1 MINTTRPFLTLVRRE
16 LWEHRGLIWAPL
28 AMALTIIVVSLVSG
42 MVKGSVDIDLGEDRP
57 LPELFGDAEKQRGIF
72 SLVMA
77 GLVLPQ
83 LLVAFVVVFFYLLDG
98 LFTER
103 RDRSIL
109 FWKSLPVSDT
119 KTVLSK
125 LFVALV
131 AMPLWSWALSLV
143 VGLVVFGVL
152 AALFS
157 LLPAGGTAFVWV
169 PAVLA
174 LAGMGQSGAA
184 LFMLGW
190 GVLISVSD
198 NVLRPILVSKQA
210 EVSTI
215 AVFVGVIGGAA
226 AFGGGVQARWSSA
239 GGQVGGAGAGRG
251 SIAAVW
257 SAPGAAGCPQ
267 PARAGRPTPR
277 AIKVA
282 SRGTRA
288 KPPPTT
294 RAKAR
299 VALRIRPAFAGSNSP
314 RLRWAASPPWNR
326 CRPTANPAAP

>member
-28 AMALTIIVVSLVSG
+28 AMALTIIVVSLVSV

-83 LLVAFVVVFFYLLDG
+83 LLVAFVVVFFYLLDC

-152 AALFS
+152 ATQVS
-157 LLPAGGTAFVWV
+157 GTPAAGLGTWHGGTWLMVQATMLGKMAIAALWYLPVAGWLLLV
-169 PAVLA
+169 SVLA
-174 LAGMGQSGAA
+174 KRAPFLWATLPFLVLSLAERIALGTNVMGALVAQRLFGFREEVSLMGEFPLLASPDLWIGVAVGAA
-184 LFMLGW
+184 L
-190 GVLISVSD
+190 VYAAIRVRQRSD
-198 NVLRPILVSKQA
+198 DS
-210 EVSTI
+210 
-215 AVFVGVIGGAA
+215 
-226 AFGGGVQARWSSA
+226 
-239 GGQVGGAGAGRG
+239 
-251 SIAAVW
+251 
-257 SAPGAAGCPQ
+257 
-267 PARAGRPTPR
+267 
-277 AIKVA
+277 
-282 SRGTRA
+282 
-288 KPPPTT
+288 
-294 RAKAR
+294 
-299 VALRIRPAFAGSNSP
+299 
-314 RLRWAASPPWNR
+314 
-326 CRPTANPAAP
+326 

>member
-1 MINTTRPFLTLVRRE
+1 MTNTTRPFLTLVRRE
-16 LWEHRGLIWAPL
+16 LWEHGGLVWAPL
-28 AMALTIIVVSLVSG
+28 AMALTIIVVSLVSV

-77 GLVLPQ
+77 GLVWPQ

-152 AALFS
+152 ATQVS
-157 LLPAGGTAFVWV
+157 GTPAAGLGTWHGGTWLMVQATMLGKMAIAALWYLPVAGWLLLV
-169 PAVLA
+169 SVLA
-174 LAGMGQSGAA
+174 KRAPFLWATLPFLVLSLAERIALGTNVMGALVAQRLFGFREEVSLMGEFPLLASPDLWIGVAVGAA
-184 LFMLGW
+184 L
-190 GVLISVSD
+190 VYAAIRVRQRSD
-198 NVLRPILVSKQA
+198 DS
-210 EVSTI
+210 
-215 AVFVGVIGGAA
+215 
-226 AFGGGVQARWSSA
+226 
-239 GGQVGGAGAGRG
+239 
-251 SIAAVW
+251 
-257 SAPGAAGCPQ
+257 
-267 PARAGRPTPR
+267 
-277 AIKVA
+277 
-282 SRGTRA
+282 
-288 KPPPTT
+288 
-294 RAKAR
+294 
-299 VALRIRPAFAGSNSP
+299 
-314 RLRWAASPPWNR
+314 
-326 CRPTANPAAP
+326 

>member
-1 MINTTRPFLTLVRRE
+1 MTNTTRPFLTLVRRE
-16 LWEHRGLIWAPL
+16 LWEHGGLVWAPL
-28 AMALTIIVVSLVSG
+28 AMALTIIVVSLVSV

-77 GLVLPQ
+77 GLVWPQ

-152 AALFS
+152 ATQVS
-157 LLPAGGTAFVWV
+157 GTPAAGLGTWHGGTWLMVQATMLGKMAIAALWYLPVAGWLLLV
-169 PAVLA
+169 SVLA
-174 LAGMGQSGAA
+174 KRAPFLWATLPFLVLSLAERIALGSNEVGALVAQRLFGFREEVSLMGEFPLLVSPDLWIGVAVGAA
-184 LFMLGW
+184 L
-190 GVLISVSD
+190 VYAAIRVRQRSD
-198 NVLRPILVSKQA
+198 DS
-210 EVSTI
+210 
-215 AVFVGVIGGAA
+215 
-226 AFGGGVQARWSSA
+226 
-239 GGQVGGAGAGRG
+239 
-251 SIAAVW
+251 
-257 SAPGAAGCPQ
+257 
-267 PARAGRPTPR
+267 
-277 AIKVA
+277 
-282 SRGTRA
+282 
-288 KPPPTT
+288 
-294 RAKAR
+294 
-299 VALRIRPAFAGSNSP
+299 
-314 RLRWAASPPWNR
+314 
-326 CRPTANPAAP
+326 

>member
-16 LWEHRGLIWAPL
+16 LWEHGSLVWAPL

-42 MVKGSVDIDLGEDRP
+42 MVKGSIDIDLGEDRP

-152 AALFS
+152 ATQVS
-157 LLPAGGTAFVWV
+157 GTPAAGLGTWHGGTWLMVQATMLGKMAIAALWYLPVAGWLLLV
-169 PAVLA
+169 SVLA
-174 LAGMGQSGAA
+174 KRAPFLWATLPFLVLSLAERIALGSNVVGAMVAQRLFGFREEVSLMSEFPLLASPGLWIGVAVGAA
-184 LFMLGW
+184 L
-190 GVLISVSD
+190 VYAAIRVRQRSD
-198 NVLRPILVSKQA
+198 DS
-210 EVSTI
+210 
-215 AVFVGVIGGAA
+215 
-226 AFGGGVQARWSSA
+226 
-239 GGQVGGAGAGRG
+239 
-251 SIAAVW
+251 
-257 SAPGAAGCPQ
+257 
-267 PARAGRPTPR
+267 
-277 AIKVA
+277 
-282 SRGTRA
+282 
-288 KPPPTT
+288 
-294 RAKAR
+294 
-299 VALRIRPAFAGSNSP
+299 
-314 RLRWAASPPWNR
+314 
-326 CRPTANPAAP
+326 

>member
-16 LWEHRGLIWAPL
+16 LWEHGSLVWAPL

-72 SLVMA
+72 TLVMA

-109 FWKSLPVSDT
+109 FWKSLPVSDA

-131 AMPLWSWALSLV
+131 AVPLWSWALSLV

-152 AALFS
+152 AAQVSGTPAAGLGTWHGVTWLAVQAS
-157 LLPAGGTAFVWV
+157 LLGKLAIGVLWYLPVAGWLLLVS
-169 PAVLA
+169 VLA
-174 LAGMGQSGAA
+174 KRAPFLWATLPFLVLSLAERIALGSNVVGALVAQRLFGFREEVSLMSEFPLLASPGLWIGVAVGAA
-184 LFMLGW
+184 L
-190 GVLISVSD
+190 VYAAIRVRRRSD
-198 NVLRPILVSKQA
+198 DS
-210 EVSTI
+210 
-215 AVFVGVIGGAA
+215 
-226 AFGGGVQARWSSA
+226 
-239 GGQVGGAGAGRG
+239 
-251 SIAAVW
+251 
-257 SAPGAAGCPQ
+257 
-267 PARAGRPTPR
+267 
-277 AIKVA
+277 
-282 SRGTRA
+282 
-288 KPPPTT
+288 
-294 RAKAR
+294 
-299 VALRIRPAFAGSNSP
+299 
-314 RLRWAASPPWNR
+314 
-326 CRPTANPAAP
+326 